1 MSFKQRVY
9 YFIEPNYESG
19 RIVDITI
26 ITMILLNIVAL
37 ILETVEPIYNLNRAA
52 FEAFED
58 FSLILF
64 TIEYIV
70 RLWAITS
77 ESSFA
82 HPVWG
87 RLRFFFTPLA
97 LIDLMAILPFFLP
110 LFGIDMRFVRVVR
123 ILRIFRVIKLA
134 RYSRALRLLGQVV
147 IARKEELVSIFF
159 VLLTLLV
166 ISSSL
171 MYFAEHDDQPEN
183 FSSIPATMWWSV
195 VTLTTV
201 GYGDTYPVTAIGQT
215 IAAII
220 AILGIGMFALPAG
233 ILGAGFVDA
242 LESRR
247 KEENGHTCPHCG
259 EALDEY

>member
-1 MSFKQRVY
+1 MGLKSLVRAYDTWAAGISSSPKSYGFA
-9 YFIEPNYESG
+9 
-19 RIVDITI
+19 
-26 ITMILLNIVAL
+26 TMDA
-37 ILETVEPIYNLNRAA
+37 EANRAA

-58 FSLILF
+58 FSLTLF
-64 TIEYIV
+64 TMEYIV
-70 RLWAITS
+70 RLWAITA
-77 ESSFA
+77 EPRFA

-97 LIDLMAILPFFLP
+97 LIDLLAILPFFLP
-110 LFGIDMRFVRVVR
+110 IFGVDMRFVRVVR
-123 ILRIFRVIKLA
+123 ILRIFRVVKLA

-147 IARKEELVSIFF
+147 IERKEELVSIFF

-171 MYFAEHDDQPEN
+171 MYFAEHDDQPDT
-183 FSSIPATMWWSV
+183 FASIPATMWWSV

-247 KEENGHTCPHCG
+247 KEENGLTCPHSARRWTNTSHC
-259 EALDEY
+259 LQ